1 MWRIRHGF
9 LQHAFHFFDFFH
21 QMKLRRQTAGSIS
34 QHDVD
39 PARFRGLDG
48 IEANGCGIACG
59 LRNHG
64 YIVALAPSLK
74 LLTRSGTES
83 IACRQQHRFTLRL
96 EVFGEFADRRGFTR
110 AVDTGKHN
118 HERLPGFRQDQR
130 FLQRLN
136 QVVQRIFQRTAQFV
150 AVFEA
155 FEADTV
161 AHVFHQVFGGFHA
174 HIAGNQHGF
183 QLFVQV
189 LVDLSAAEHA
199 GQRFCHFVA

>member
-1 MWRIRHGF
+1 
-9 LQHAFHFFDFFH
+9 
-21 QMKLRRQTAGSIS
+21 MKLRRQAAGCIS
-34 QHDVD
+34 QHDID
-39 PARFRGLDG
+39 TARFRGLDG
-48 IEANGCGIACG
+48 IKTNGCGIACG

-64 YIVALAPSLK
+64 HIVALTPSLK
-74 LLTRSGTES
+74 LLTRGGTES
-83 IACRQQHRFTLRL
+83 IACRQQYRFALRL
-96 EVFGEFADRRGFTR
+96 EIFGQFADRRGFAC

-118 HERLPGFRQDQR
+118 HERLLGFRQDQR
-130 FLQRLN
+130 LLQRLN
-136 QVVQRIFQRTAQFV
+136 QIVQRIFQCAAQFV

-183 QLFVQV
+183 QLFVQI

-199 GQRFCHFVA
+199 GQRFCHFIA